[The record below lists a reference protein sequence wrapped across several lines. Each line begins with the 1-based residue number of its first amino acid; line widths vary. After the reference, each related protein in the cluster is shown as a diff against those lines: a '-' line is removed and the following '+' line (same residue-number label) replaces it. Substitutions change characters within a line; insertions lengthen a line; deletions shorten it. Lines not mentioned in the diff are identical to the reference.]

1 VIGLGIAV
9 VHFLQVQV
17 LVLLQQYQKS
27 IGIAIAILFLKFVL
41 VLVLPILF
49 KSIVD
54 NPGRAQLLHKFNP
67 RKWWREVKKLTG
79 KRAFCSV
86 DQLLSV

>member
-27 IGIAIAILFLKFVL
+27 IGVAIAILFLKF

-67 RKWWREVKKLTG
+67 RKWWREVKLTD